1 MGTSQRRAAIFIGR
15 EDDSQSH
22 LPTSKTWARAV
33 TSLQGERG
41 GYYVVSRLDQAGI
54 RALQKVSDLQSPKKA
69 PMDERNKSCYF
80 VFFSYLSLR
89 GTLRYSYYNFP
100 TYDYSLLD
108 TLCRICCLSKVET
121 AAASSGPK
129 FGSISGEQ
137 SAVKRLDPK
146 IRPTFCLR
154 LLRSGNVHIRRR
166 DNGMVFHVFSKRDSV
181 RCVEV
186 KLCEQ

>member
-1 MGTSQRRAAIFIGR
+1 MGEGSDFSSGR
-15 EDDSQSH
+15 EGRLLCCFETRPGWD
-22 LPTSKTWARAV
+22 
-33 TSLQGERG
+33 QGTAK
-41 GYYVVSRLDQAGI
+41 SIRLT
-54 RALQKVSDLQSPKKA
+54 KPKKA

-108 TLCRICCLSKVET
+108 TLCRICCLSKVGT

-166 DNGMVFHVFSKRDSV
+166 DNGMVFHVFSKRDRV
-181 RCVEV
+181 R
-186 KLCEQ
+186 